1 MKRSGIL
8 NAELNR
14 HLSALGHTDTV
25 VVSDCGLP
33 HPPGVPVVDLAVV
46 FGVPSFEAVL
56 LAVAAEIVVEHALI
70 AEESVDRNPAVRA
83 LVESLCDSMNLVPH
97 EEFKRRCADAR
108 LLIRTGEASPYAN
121 VILSCGVPF

>member
-56 LAVAAEIVVEHALI
+56 LAVAAEIVVERAVI
-70 AEESVDRNPAVRA
+70 AVESVERNPAVGA
-83 LVESLCDSMNLVPH
+83 LVESLCGGATLVTH
-97 EEFKRRCADAR
+97 DEFKRRSAEAR
-108 LLIRTGEASPYAN
+108 LLIRTGEATPYAN
-121 VILSCGVPF
+121 VILHCGVPF

>member
-14 HLSALGHTDTV
+14 HLSRLGHTDTV
-25 VVSDCGLP
+25 VVADCGLP
-33 HPPGVPVVDLAVV
+33 QPPGVPVVDLAVV
-46 FGVPSFEAVL
+46 FGVPAFDQVL
-56 LAVAAEIVVEHALI
+56 RAVAAEIVVDHALI

-83 LVESLCDSMNLVPH
+83 LVESLCDSVSLVPH
-97 EEFKRRCADAR
+97 EELKRRCAEAR
-108 LLIRTGEASPYAN
+108 LLIRTGEARPYAN

>member
-1 MKRSGIL
+1 VKRAGIL

-14 HLSALGHTDTV
+14 HLSMLGHTDTV

-46 FGVPSFEAVL
+46 FGVPSFEEVLRAV
-56 LAVAAEIVVEHALI
+56 VAEIVVEEAQI
-70 AEESVDRNPAVRA
+70 AVESLDRNPAVRT
-83 LVESLCDSMNLVPH
+83 LVESLCGSASLVTH
-97 EEFKRRCADAR
+97 DEFKRLSSKSR

-121 VILSCGVPF
+121 VILHCGVPF